1 MEEASI
7 DDFSTDNVNQM
18 KRSSNLET
26 VEQGKEIDNEGKMTD
41 NVRRTEAACVIPMDD
56 AKNPL
61 LNEEW
66 KQLMRAVYQ
75 QEWFNKPCQEIQIK
89 KDTTVPSDGDIKEG
103 GGMKQ
108 EEVGIQEEVGAQE
121 QAHISRAL
129 GFIES
134 TPCQLPSITADG
146 VRCLRSQ
153 SAPNLR

>member
-1 MEEASI
+1 
-7 DDFSTDNVNQM
+7 
-18 KRSSNLET
+18 
-26 VEQGKEIDNEGKMTD
+26 MTD
-41 NVRRTEAACVIPMDD
+41 NVRRTEAVCVIPMDD
-56 AKNPL
+56 AKNSL
-61 LNEEW
+61 LNREW

-89 KDTTVPSDGDIKEG
+89 KDTTAPSDGDIKEG

-108 EEVGIQEEVGAQE
+108 EEVSAQEKVGIQEEVGTQEEVGAQE

-129 GFIES
+129 GFIEF
-134 TPCQLPSITADG
+134 TPRQLPPITADG